1 MGNYIRPPDQQQLE
15 NPAFQVGHCKME
27 EQSPRLPMENLA
39 QKIEKKNNG
48 KKSNKKKKENN
59 KGIQNPPKKTPEN
72 YSPINLLQIKEINE
86 NEELFNYRNNIKN
99 TYINKISNL
108 ITNNV
113 EENHLLSKK

>member
-1 MGNYIRPPDQQQLE
+1 MGNYLRPPDQQQLD

-27 EQSPRLPMENLA
+27 EQSPRLPMENIA

-48 KKSNKKKKENN
+48 KKSNKKKKES
-59 KGIQNPPKKTPEN
+59 KGNQNQPKKTPEN